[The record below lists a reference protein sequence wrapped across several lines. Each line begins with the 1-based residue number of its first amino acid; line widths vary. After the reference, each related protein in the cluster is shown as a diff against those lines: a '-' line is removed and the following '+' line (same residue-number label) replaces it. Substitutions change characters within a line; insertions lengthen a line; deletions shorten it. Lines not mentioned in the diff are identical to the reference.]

1 VFVVP
6 IVAIYA
12 KTVNSAAVPIVVVY
26 DKAVNSVD
34 TGGPQQRE
42 RASERNAGSRCSSQK
57 EVKKKS

>member
-1 VFVVP
+1 VVP

-34 TGGPQQRE
+34 TAGPQQRE
-42 RASERNAGSRCSSQK
+42 RAGGRNAGSRSSSQK

>member
-1 VFVVP
+1 VSAVP
-6 IVAIYA
+6 IVAIYV

-42 RASERNAGSRCSSQK
+42 RTGGRNAGSRSSSQK